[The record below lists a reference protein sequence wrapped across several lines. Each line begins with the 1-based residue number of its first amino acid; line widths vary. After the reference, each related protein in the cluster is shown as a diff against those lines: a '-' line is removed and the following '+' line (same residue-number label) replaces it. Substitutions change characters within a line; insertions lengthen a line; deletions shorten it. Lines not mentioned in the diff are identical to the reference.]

1 MLKNIRGCEAP
12 KVLTIRNA
20 IYKWEKIVN
29 TQNET
34 SATCDLVNFTI
45 RDMTECGKVF
55 RTIGKGA
62 KSMEEAANRIAHHL
76 YDHLIDG
83 QSGNRACALVRFFK
97 THTYE
102 KLDSELQSFS
112 MNMLGNNPV
121 SPEMKCLTLLATAG
135 DNPEWNSRKTS
146 KGHKA
151 IPLPSEQTVHQIP
164 MIRSLIVQL
173 GLSIGMVIKPDPNL
187 LLDIEQKTYNVF
199 YVPDALGSPYIP
211 AQREFVI
218 PYGIK
223 SALGFGG
230 VLPTGDIFA
239 VIMFLKVSITKEVAD
254 LFKTIS
260 LNVKVSILPFENVVF
275 T

>member
-1 MLKNIRGCEAP
+1 
-12 KVLTIRNA
+12 
-20 IYKWEKIVN
+20 
-29 TQNET
+29 
-34 SATCDLVNFTI
+34 
-45 RDMTECGKVF
+45 MTECGKIL

-62 KSMEEAANRIAHHL
+62 RSMEEAANRIVHYL
-76 YDHLIDG
+76 YDNLIDG

-102 KLDSELQSFS
+102 KLDSELRSFS
-112 MNMLGNNPV
+112 MNMLGNNNV
-121 SPEMKCLTLLATAG
+121 LSDIKCLTLLATVG
-135 DNPEWNSRKTS
+135 ENPEWSSRKTS

-164 MIRSLIVQL
+164 MIRNLIAQL
-173 GLSIGMVIKPDPNL
+173 GLSIGMVIKPDPKL
-187 LLDIEQKTYNVF
+187 LLDMEQKTYNVF

-211 AQREFVI
+211 AQKEFVI

-223 SALGFGG
+223 SVLGFGG
-230 VLPTGDIFA
+230 MLPTGDIFA
-239 VIMFLKVSITKEVAD
+239 IIMFLKVSITKEAAD

-260 LNVKVSILPFENVVF
+260 LNVKVSILPFENAVF